1 VHTEKVL
8 STNDVAVEGI
18 SNDKSLAFYERGCQ
32 EKHLPADGPPGQK
45 RYRGSQPHFR
55 RDELWI
61 RLLECRSFIARWCG
75 LQKLKSE
82 RAVLLST
89 IVLSES
95 QGLLLF
101 QIVRG
106 GIEFIMGLLR
116 VAVVH
121 R

>member
-1 VHTEKVL
+1 MKG
-8 STNDVAVEGI
+8 DVKRNTSPPTGRPEGRDI
-18 SNDKSLAFYERGCQ
+18 VAASL
-32 EKHLPADGPPGQK
+32 
-45 RYRGSQPHFR
+45 GSG

-61 RLLECRSFIARWCG
+61 RLLECRSFITTWCG

-89 IVLSES
+89 IVLSEP
-95 QGLLLF
+95 QGLVLF

-106 GIEFIMGLLR
+106 RIEFIMGLRR